1 MWETDHAWNVKDR
14 LRLLKEGWEP
24 FAVTTDGN
32 GGYVYHFRRFVK
44 ESK

>member
-14 LRLLKEGWEP
+14 LSLLKEGWEP
-24 FAVTTDGN
+24 FAVTMDGN
-32 GGYVYHFRRFVK
+32 GVYVYHFRRFVK

>member
-1 MWETDHAWNVKDR
+1 MWEIQHAWDYVTRSK
-14 LRLLKEGWEP
+14 LLEEGWEP

-44 ESK
+44 E